1 MELERGSRERIQE
14 PSRKIGGC
22 SEGRG
27 GGGGRFEE
35 QAQVGSSQSV
45 ATSHRTRGIPFSSCP
60 MSLRLSFICWVR
72 SKDHVT
78 NALELST

>member
-1 MELERGSRERIQE
+1 MELERGSRERIQK

-35 QAQVGSSQSV
+35 QAQVGSSQSSQQ
-45 ATSHRTRGIPFSSCP
+45 ATGPEESRSAPAPCPFDCP
-60 MSLRLSFICWVR
+60 SF
-72 SKDHVT
+72 
-78 NALELST
+78 AG